1 VSSTGESSGTEADPA
16 SSSARASRRAAAIA
30 ARDSAR
36 RSARTLLSRSG
47 IKGTAVE
54 AAWIAA
60 HVVSYPFGVVQER
73 AAPEV
78 DRFTLGDLPPVH
90 RGLLIGD
97 VEAAGTPIL
106 LVHGLVDNRSI
117 FTLLRRSLIRRGF
130 GRVWTMNYRIWTNDI
145 RAAARQ
151 LAESVDGICAQTG
164 YERIHVIGHS
174 MGGLIARYYVQRLG
188 GDSRVHTLV
197 TLGTPHRG
205 TRAARLF
212 PRGVCQQLTP
222 TSDVIAELAE
232 PVAACQTR
240 FVSFWSDIDA
250 MVSPKQAARLEH
262 PDLTTR
268 NILVR
273 GVGHMSLPID
283 RRIVREI
290 TATLAHLDSEGA
302 TVTAG
307 VTRLD
312 PAMPAAPETVPERI
326 RSRLRAGRRSAG
338 ANG

>member
-1 VSSTGESSGTEADPA
+1 MLSKSG
-16 SSSARASRRAAAIA
+16 
-30 ARDSAR
+30 
-36 RSARTLLSRSG
+36 L
-47 IKGTAVE
+47 KGSAVE

-60 HVVSYPFGVVQER
+60 HVVSYPFGVAQEKVS
-73 AAPEV
+73 P
-78 DRFTLGDLPPVH
+78 DLGRFSLADLPPVH

-117 FTLLRRSLIRRGF
+117 FTVLRRHLRRRGF
-130 GRVWTMNYRIWTNDI
+130 GRVWTMNYRIWTTDL

-151 LAESVDGICAQTG
+151 LGTAIETICEQTG

-174 MGGLIARYYVQRLG
+174 MGGLIARYYVQRLD
-188 GDSRVHTLV
+188 GDARVHTLV
-197 TLGTPHRG
+197 TLGTPHGG

-212 PRGVCQQLTP
+212 PRGVCAQLTP
-222 TSDVIAELAE
+222 GSEVVTELSR
-232 PVAACQTR
+232 PVEACQTR

-250 MVSPKQAARLEH
+250 LMVPKQSARLDH
-262 PDLTTR
+262 PDLTSR
-268 NILVR
+268 NILMR

-290 TATLAHLDSEGA
+290 TATLAHLDSDGG

-307 VTRLD
+307 VTRLE
-312 PAMPAAPETVPERI
+312 PTPPPTAAESVP
-326 RSRLRAGRRSAG
+326 SRLRARLRGNRSAN
-338 ANG
+338 A